1 MIDSPIFFV
10 LFKVNMAGYNIII
23 GFKCKTVIK
32 VNNIS
37 KTFEGKIILADIS
50 FALGRNQK
58 AALVGLNGVGKST
71 LLKIIAGSEKADSG
85 AVEITE
91 NTKVG
96 YLQQEIIFE
105 EGETIQGYLKKV
117 SGLDKIESRM
127 KEIEVKLSD
136 PKLLEEYG
144 NLQSTFTR
152 MEGYS
157 FDHRAK
163 VILEG
168 FGLKNI
174 NSNRSLSELSGG
186 QKSKVA
192 LVGILLKGFDVLLLD
207 EPTNNL
213 DLPALIW
220 LEQYINKITAS
231 CLIISHD
238 RRFLDN
244 VVSKV
249 FEIDWHSRKINS
261 YTGGYSDY
269 IKYKEKEFL
278 KQVQAYELQ
287 QEEIQKLTKATRDYK
302 EWGKKGAKQTT
313 SDHDKFIQGFRRE
326 QSSKLA
332 GRAKAIEKRLDQID
346 KLELPKERPPLVIP
360 LETNDGEAG
369 HIISLDS
376 VIVNYASGFKLG
388 PINLEIPYGDRI
400 GILGSNGS
408 GKSSLLKVL
417 TGYQKTTSG
426 TISLGSSLVI
436 GDLMQ
441 EHENLPKG
449 NSLVEFLKKKAKINE
464 EECYRILT
472 KFGFEPAEIRKKI
485 GDLSPGGRARLLL
498 ALFSARSVNVLILD
512 EPTNHLDLE
521 AVTALEEMLKTY
533 TGTIIVVSH
542 DRYFLSKARL
552 NRTYIMDE
560 GKLSSVLDYETYAS
574 SIVKSTKI
582 LLKQF

>member
-1 MIDSPIFFV
+1 M
-10 LFKVNMAGYNIII
+10 
-23 GFKCKTVIK
+23 IK

-37 KTFEGKIILADIS
+37 KTFEGKIILADVS
-50 FALGRNQK
+50 FVLGKNQK

-85 AVEITE
+85 AVEIAE
-91 NTKVG
+91 NTRIG
-96 YLQQEIIFE
+96 YLSQEIIFE
-105 EGETIQGYLKKV
+105 ERETIQGYLKKI

-127 KEIEVKLSD
+127 KEIEARLSD

-144 NLQSTFTR
+144 NLQSEFTR

-163 VILEG
+163 IILEG
-168 FGLKNI
+168 FGLKDI
-174 NSNRSLSELSGG
+174 DSNRSLLELSGG

-192 LVGILLKGFDVLLLD
+192 LAGILLKGFDALLLD

-278 KQVQAYELQ
+278 KQIQAYELQ
-287 QEEIQKLTKATRDYK
+287 QEEIKKLTKATRDYK
-302 EWGKKGAKQTT
+302 DWAKKGAKQTT

-332 GRAKAIEKRLDQID
+332 GRAKSIEKRLEQMD

-360 LETNDGEAG
+360 LEANDSEAG
-369 HIISLDS
+369 HIISLDN
-376 VIVNYASGFKLG
+376 VIVDYASGFRLG
-388 PINLEIPYGDRI
+388 PINLEIPYGDRV

-408 GKSSLLKVL
+408 GKSSLLKVI
-417 TGYQKTTSG
+417 TGYQKLTSG
-426 TISLGSSLVI
+426 TIDIGSSLII

-449 NSLVEFLKKKAKINE
+449 DILVEFLIKKAKINE
-464 EECYRILT
+464 EDCYRILT
-472 KFGFEPAEIRKKI
+472 KFGFEPSEIRKKI

-498 ALFSARSVNVLILD
+498 ALFSVRSVNVLILD

-521 AVTALEEMLKTY
+521 VVTALEEMLKTY

-542 DRYFLSKARL
+542 DRYFLNKARL
-552 NRTYIMDE
+552 NRTYVMDK
-560 GKLSSVLDYETYAS
+560 GNLTPVSNYEEYAS
-574 SIVKSTKI
+574 SVTKPMKV
-582 LLKQF
+582 LLKRI